1 LEVKSV
7 RYLVSAMLLVVAV
20 IHLIPLQGVLGSERL
35 VSLYGPLPFE
45 DSNLAILMRH
55 RAVLLGALGLLLVLA
70 AFQPAIQTVAFAAA
84 FISVVSYMWLAW
96 LIGGHNAQL
105 ARVFAA
111 DVVALVCL
119 FIGAAAR
126 AYSSSWSLDIW

>member
-1 LEVKSV
+1 M
-7 RYLVSAMLLVVAV
+7 RYVVSAMLLIVAI
-20 IHLIPLQGVLGSERL
+20 IHLIPLQGMLGNERL
-35 VSLYGPLPFE
+35 VSLYGPLPFA

-55 RAVLLGALGLLLVLA
+55 RAVLLGALGLLLMLA
-70 AFQPAIQTVAFAAA
+70 AFQPALQTVAFAAA
-84 FISVVSYMWLAW
+84 FISVVSCMWLVW

-111 DVVALVCL
+111 DVVALICL

-126 AYSSSWSLDIW
+126 AYASSWSLNI